1 MTPLPSTATQEMN
14 PDSQLATGGWAAKCT
29 LLKGSLGEAS
39 IRARRSAAAFAWAS
53 LSICPASCA
62 NRGRQMRQRLATILK
77 DMFSCHS
84 RSYNPRRHNSGLLTK
99 SGDYTHNHFATE
111 IAIVRRLRLSK
122 PPQHLQSTQ
131 RLVFNVI

>member
-53 LSICPASCA
+53 LSICPPSCA

-84 RSYNPRRHNSGLLTK
+84 RSYNPRRHKADEFRCSYQLQPLTFLAPL
-99 SGDYTHNHFATE
+99 SWSDYDSADLTHT
-111 IAIVRRLRLSK
+111 
-122 PPQHLQSTQ
+122 
-131 RLVFNVI
+131 